1 MGGDEALLRSRTPA
15 TTGPEP
21 VRPPVGTVPT
31 PGGPAAGPVVEDLLR
46 AVRSA
51 DDADVGWGERPG
63 DDDEHLRREVPPH
76 W

>member
-1 MGGDEALLRSRTPA
+1 MGGDESVLRSRAPAQTGPSPVRTPA
-15 TTGPEP
+15 EAAP
-21 VRPPVGTVPT
+21 VRGA
-31 PGGPAAGPVVEDLLR
+31 PASGPVVEDLLR

>member
-1 MGGDEALLRSRTPA
+1 MGADESLLRSRTPA
-15 TTGPEP
+15 T
-21 VRPPVGTVPT
+21 
-31 PGGPAAGPVVEDLLR
+31 GGPAPVRTPAGTAPGPEVPATGPVVEDLLR
-46 AVRSA
+46 AVRSL

>member
-1 MGGDEALLRSRTPA
+1 MRGVPA
-15 TTGPEP
+15 S
-21 VRPPVGTVPT
+21 
-31 PGGPAAGPVVEDLLR
+31 GPVVEDLLR